1 MKTCSSTAASCESVF
16 RTVSV
21 NFGYHRRSCCPALR
35 LSLLDERSNLRVFM
49 FSWKFFLMQSAAMMF
64 FRNISS
70 PILKFNKVRLKKTAS
85 FQQSAIHAS
94 SSGPQV
100 TVEELPNITTDSFVS
115 TSQIR
120 KCLKDHE
127 AKFENGFTCIT
138 TRCINCFEKREGL
151 IYINKR
157 TGISQ
162 LTLPFSLLWGDSNN
176 LFFRIFHLC
185 RLSR

>member
-1 MKTCSSTAASCESVF
+1 
-16 RTVSV
+16 
-21 NFGYHRRSCCPALR
+21 
-35 LSLLDERSNLRVFM
+35 
-49 FSWKFFLMQSAAMMF
+49 MQSAAMMF

-85 FQQSAIHAS
+85 FKQSAIHAS

-162 LTLPFSLLWGDSNN
+162 LTLPFALL
-176 LFFRIFHLC
+176 
-185 RLSR
+185 